1 MHWLIGQQNKAF
13 TQNNSEKEKFKEE
26 FFLAIEI
33 PTVVYIPWIKCLFR
47 ISLAIYEEVYTMIKR
62 KLNTEIYKLF
72 NLFYQLK
79 QFCIIKKDRK
89 SLNIVYSLELL
100 NRVIIVHS
108 ELFPAMKELAMY
120 FVEKAYNKILDFY
133 MEYNKQMLVECLQ
146 DLTMFQT
153 PFETLTLVI
162 LPMYWTN
169 SVPFSMRI

>member
-1 MHWLIGQQNKAF
+1 
-13 TQNNSEKEKFKEE
+13 
-26 FFLAIEI
+26 
-33 PTVVYIPWIKCLFR
+33 
-47 ISLAIYEEVYTMIKR
+47 
-62 KLNTEIYKLF
+62 
-72 NLFYQLK
+72 
-79 QFCIIKKDRK
+79 
-89 SLNIVYSLELL
+89 
-100 NRVIIVHS
+100 
-108 ELFPAMKELAMY
+108 MKELAMY